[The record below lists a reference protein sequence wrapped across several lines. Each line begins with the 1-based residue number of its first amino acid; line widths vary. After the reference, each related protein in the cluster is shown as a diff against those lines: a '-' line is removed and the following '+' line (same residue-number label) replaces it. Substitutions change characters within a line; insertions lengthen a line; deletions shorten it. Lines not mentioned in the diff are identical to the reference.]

1 MDQSCRGR
9 PSKLLVNWESKVVTS
24 QLRKGGCKNGNNV
37 TMFDCIRSVENLEML
52 TLSALNNGNRL

>member
-1 MDQSCRGR
+1 
-9 PSKLLVNWESKVVTS
+9 VVTS

-37 TMFDCIRSVENLEML
+37 TMSDRIRSVENMEMS